1 MKARSLFAAVNSLL
15 PHGAWDELGLAGLAI
30 SMFSMF
36 LYLLTNI
43 PVHHPTFSFRSY
55 KSLPHTRSST
65 SKVCT
70 LILILLCQWLAN
82 WNPFLRNFHHGLIL
96 PTSKQSIHCFFSRL
110 MRKKCTLFIRELKQV
125 VTSLVELALYTHVM
139 LCLLD
144 KLFTVTKFSLGL
156 YFLLPS

>member
-1 MKARSLFAAVNSLL
+1 MHAIAGHTRESQITAAVNSLL
-15 PHGAWDELGLAGLAI
+15 PRGAWDKLGLAGLAI

-82 WNPFLRNFHHGLIL
+82 WDPFLRNFHHGLIL

-110 MRKKCTLFIRELKQV
+110 MRKKMHTLYQRAEAGSDLPCRA
-125 VTSLVELALYTHVM
+125 SSLYTCNAV
-139 LCLLD
+139 
-144 KLFTVTKFSLGL
+144 S
-156 YFLLPS
+156 P